1 MIEDESCNYY
11 KCRHENWRGTVHLMY
26 FIFVVKN
33 TRYIFLK
40 KAKPDSQ
47 CASLMRQVGY
57 GPVEDV
63 RITTDTVTK
72 MIVSGEVCLATL
84 RSW

>member
-1 MIEDESCNYY
+1 M
-11 KCRHENWRGTVHLMY
+11 G
-26 FIFVVKN
+26 
-33 TRYIFLK
+33 
-40 KAKPDSQ
+40 
-47 CASLMRQVGY
+47 QVGY

-63 RITTDTVTK
+63 RITPDAVTK